1 MTEENARNLFQKYS
15 IVLSD
20 EQYEK
25 FSVYAEMLKQER
37 SRQNV
42 TAIDRAEEVWV
53 RHFLDSAYLA
63 AHIPY
68 ESKMIDIGT
77 GGGIPGIPLAI
88 LRNDLKITL
97 LDSELNKIRFC
108 EDVCNHLAL
117 DITAISARAEEIAH
131 DPQYRAQFDCAVSR
145 AMAAGNILTEL
156 AVPFLKKGGKMI
168 AMKGRSYSAEQER
181 FHNAAELIGA
191 EKPAEIQYELE
202 GETKHLIVIE
212 KLQDTPTIYPRRF
225 AKIKRSPL

>member
-1 MTEENARNLFQKYS
+1 MTKMNARNLFQKYS
-15 IVLSD
+15 IELSD

-68 ESKMIDIGT
+68 ESKLIDIGT

-181 FHNAAELIGA
+181 FQSAAELVGA

-202 GETKHLIVIE
+202 GETKYLIVIE

>member
-42 TAIDRAEEVWV
+42 TAIDSAEEVWV

-68 ESKMIDIGT
+68 EAKLIDIGT

-117 DITAISARAEEIAH
+117 DITSISARAEEIAH
-131 DPQYRAQFDCAVSR
+131 NTQYRAQFDCAVSR

-181 FHNAAELIGA
+181 FHTAAEQIGA
-191 EKPAEIQYELE
+191 EKPVEIQYDLE

-212 KLQDTPTIYPRRF
+212 KRQDTPTIYPRRF